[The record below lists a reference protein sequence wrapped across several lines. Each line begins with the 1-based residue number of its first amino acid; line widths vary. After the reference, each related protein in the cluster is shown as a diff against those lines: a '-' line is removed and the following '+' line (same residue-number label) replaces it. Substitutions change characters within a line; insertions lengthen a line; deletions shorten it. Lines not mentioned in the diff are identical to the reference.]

1 MKKFLKHL
9 VVLIGSGAG
18 PISAADD
25 FYVDYTEKVP
35 VGIVQPAADEN
46 EPAFQKWQIRFADAC
61 ALIMDREEKTQAEAR
76 KILYALLDERP
87 DSKEVLDLLDFV
99 LKINPRAKKEVV
111 ENICSL
117 VKKHVSSINLNMF
130 LLKYASLSSLSTDFL
145 KNALKL
151 CTDNPEAVQKIPN
164 GNAHA
169 CQVIMVSALF
179 CMDYPDP
186 EIASAMYR
194 CYKTRDWFKEMDT
207 NRLRLMTQI
216 IQTLLVYPEFQ
227 PAQCKAEIIFIARD
241 LRERFLELI
250 LNDGL
255 DKITDPDEYSQ
266 CVELCMNLIAPPYSD
281 YMAKLEQALKEK
293 PGVGKTE
300 ILVYLYYANKR
311 YKDALTLIRTYL
323 EKEQKKEPRM
333 IELGCEVLLQAELWD
348 ELFAF
353 SEEYFKY
360 LPEKKAIQLRLD
372 IVRDLL
378 ENYDYVRAADVL
390 KHLKSFQSLSG
401 RIQLLARAKKFEE
414 AYKILKEQAIPRFV
428 AGERSAN
435 LQQDYAFLEVGSFLV
450 DLYKD
455 FDSAEKLYLTWLK
468 DHPQEALILNNLAY
482 SYAMYNVKLDEA
494 FKMSAAALR
503 ADPENAAYLDTMAW
517 ILYRQ
522 KKYSDAAL
530 YIEEALAASSKS
542 EMENMEN
549 MEILE
554 HAGDIYVALGNKEKA
569 KQYWTRAIDALKKLA
584 LETKVKNEAEV
595 KRIQEKLDKL
605 KDIPAK

>member
-1 MKKFLKHL
+1 
-9 VVLIGSGAG
+9 
-18 PISAADD
+18 
-25 FYVDYTEKVP
+25 
-35 VGIVQPAADEN
+35 
-46 EPAFQKWQIRFADAC
+46 
-61 ALIMDREEKTQAEAR
+61 
-76 KILYALLDERP
+76 
-87 DSKEVLDLLDFV
+87 
-99 LKINPRAKKEVV
+99 
-111 ENICSL
+111 
-117 VKKHVSSINLNMF
+117 
-130 LLKYASLSSLSTDFL
+130 
-145 KNALKL
+145 
-151 CTDNPEAVQKIPN
+151 
-164 GNAHA
+164 
-169 CQVIMVSALF
+169 MVSALF

-186 EIASAMYR
+186 EIACAMYR
-194 CYKTRDWFKEMDT
+194 CYKARDWFKEMDT

-266 CVELCMNLIAPPYSD
+266 CVELCMNLMAPPYSD

-293 PGVGKTE
+293 PGFGKTE
-300 ILVYLYYANKR
+300 ILVYLYYANQR
-311 YKDALTLIRTYL
+311 YKDAMTLIRTCL
-323 EKEQKKEPRM
+323 EKEQKKDPRM

-348 ELFAF
+348 ELLAY

-378 ENYDYVRAADVL
+378 ENYDYVRTADVL

-435 LQQDYAFLEVGSFLV
+435 LQQDHAFLEVGSFLV

-482 SYAMYNVKLDEA
+482 SYAMYNVKLDDA

-503 ADPENAAYLDTMAW
+503 AEPENAAYLDTMAW

-542 EMENMEN
+542 EMEN